1 VPRPKKTV
9 DAAEVERLAS
19 EGLAEYQIAATCG
32 VHPDTFTR
40 IKREEPE
47 VEAALKRGRAQA
59 VGEIENVM
67 FEAAKQAKADP
78 RYQTS
83 AIFWLKCNAG
93 WKETQVIEHDGMVG
107 VYDARARLAEK
118 LGRLAEQSGD

>member
-1 VPRPKKTV
+1 MARPKKTV
-9 DAAEVERLAS
+9 DPEQVEQLAS
-19 EGLAEYQIAATCG
+19 EGLAEYQIAARCG

-40 IKREEPE
+40 IKREERD

-67 FEAAKQAKADP
+67 FEAARQAKRDP

-93 WKETQVIEHDGMVG
+93 WKETQVIEHDGTVG
-107 VYDARARLAEK
+107 IYDARARLAEK
-118 LGRLAEQSGD
+118 LRRLAESGGD